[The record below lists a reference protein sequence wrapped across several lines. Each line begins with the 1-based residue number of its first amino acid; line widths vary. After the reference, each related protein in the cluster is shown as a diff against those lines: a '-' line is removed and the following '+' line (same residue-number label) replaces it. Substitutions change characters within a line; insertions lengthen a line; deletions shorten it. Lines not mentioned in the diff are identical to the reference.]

1 MTGKSAPFSLPR
13 LCWGRWRAAP
23 DGVWKAAFRR
33 QEVGAAGLAVRGV
46 ALAAGR
52 GDGRAVAFSP
62 ILTEVRAGAASEH
75 DESGSDALAR
85 GAQSSDR
92 RAWLSQANAD
102 WALFRGFRLPCAQSR
117 RRSGRSHTRDGGS
130 EDQGCGKGRMVSTG
144 GVSRSSFF
152 RRTHHRRTSAR
163 HRAHPG
169 GNAGDLKR
177 NSEQARPCAEISHP
191 PLEARDDIRVTG
203 LSFKP
208 RATPHPSLRAT
219 FPSGAGEGERPSSA
233 RVR

>member
-1 MTGKSAPFSLPR
+1 MTAKPAPLSLPQ

-23 DGVWKAAFRR
+23 DGVWKAPSSP
-33 QEVGAAGLAVRGV
+33 QEVGAASLAVRGV

-52 GDGRAVAFSP
+52 GDGRAAALSP

-75 DESGSDALAR
+75 DESGNDALAR

-92 RAWLSQANAD
+92 RAW
-102 WALFRGFRLPCAQSR
+102 
-117 RRSGRSHTRDGGS
+117 
-130 EDQGCGKGRMVSTG
+130 
-144 GVSRSSFF
+144 VSRSSLF
-152 RRTHHRRTSAR
+152 RRTHYRRASAR
-163 HRAHPG
+163 HRAHPC

-177 NSEQARPCAEISHP
+177 NSEQARPWAETSQA
-191 PLEARDDIRVTG
+191 PLKARDDVRVTG
-203 LSFKP
+203 LSFEQ

-219 FPSGAGEGERPSSA
+219 FPSGAGEGQRPSAA